1 MLRSFGP
8 LALARPESVSGW
20 EKWREGLSSPTHA
33 RVERLL
39 VALTPS
45 PDLLVHAKDLFVEAM
60 PLTWLYTQPT
70 GADGFSPTKR
80 LI

>member
-1 MLRSFGP
+1 ML
-8 LALARPESVSGW
+8 L
-20 EKWREGLSSPTHA
+20 SPTSWG
-33 RVERLL
+33 RYRL
-39 VALTPS
+39 VAFTWPW
-45 PDLLVHAKDLFVEAM
+45 DLFDQAKDLFVEAM